1 MRIRP
6 NSPRANEE
14 KLSGLGEGLKE
25 VSGLKKVL
33 DYTQH
38 IGENWKLYSSSFV
51 SNFTHLETISGSP
64 KMNDATG
71 KTFYPKKGCTH

>member
-25 VSGLKKVL
+25 VLGLKKFWIIRNTLVKIGNFIL
-33 DYTQH
+33 PHLFPILH
-38 IGENWKLYSSSFV
+38 I
-51 SNFTHLETISGSP
+51 
-64 KMNDATG
+64 
-71 KTFYPKKGCTH
+71 